1 MNTQTVTKTVT
12 AIYQTSSVWNIDF
25 DLEGVHEYW
34 IKWDTVFVVHN
45 EGDDAIE
52 YSPDVSAEDD
62 HEAYKQPLEVVVE

>member
-34 IKWDTVFVVHN
+34 IKWDTLFVVHN
-45 EGDDAIE
+45 EGEDAIE
-52 YSPDVSAEDD
+52 YSAEVSAEDD
-62 HEAYKQPLEVVVE
+62 HEAYKQPLEVIVE